1 MEKKWDGNWTGRDA
15 EVWIGSIGV
24 LRQIIPTFDIW
35 DFRIG
40 EAVNKYKS
48 VIVRNPVGAVSIG
61 DAVNPMNS
69 MVIPIEAVAKGSYKL
84 VQHHDLLDDVLE
96 ELKDFIGHGSQGDIR
111 VVSPLTEPRAL
122 EAYLKI
128 SIYGARMRIE
138 FPVPNFEIKGET
150 DTFTLKIICENSVDR
165 SMALTVNLFLLPRS
179 YYGQTKF
186 SFGLHDQSYGH
197 NDVPFLVFH
206 HSHTQE
212 LEDEAV
218 TRFLRRALN
227 RLADGTW
234 QRASVSWDDLREGIY
249 ETFSEGQSRIIFQ
262 QFEDNLRG
270 ENRVNLHRFRET
282 LMQLEIEGKKVEW
295 SSGDRSKFLAE
306 LIDLIYKLTE
316 DEEKNL

>member
-1 MEKKWDGNWTGRDA
+1 M
-15 EVWIGSIGV
+15 
-24 LRQIIPTFDIW
+24 
-35 DFRIG
+35 
-40 EAVNKYKS
+40 
-48 VIVRNPVGAVSIG
+48 
-61 DAVNPMNS
+61 
-69 MVIPIEAVAKGSYKL
+69 
-84 VQHHDLLDDVLE
+84 
-96 ELKDFIGHGSQGDIR
+96 
-111 VVSPLTEPRAL
+111 
-122 EAYLKI
+122 
-128 SIYGARMRIE
+128 
-138 FPVPNFEIKGET
+138 
-150 DTFTLKIICENSVDR
+150 DTFTLKIICENSVDK
-165 SMALTVNLFLLPRS
+165 SMALTVNLFLLPQS

-186 SFGLHDQSYGH
+186 PFGLHDQSYGH
-197 NDVPFLVFH
+197 NAVPFSAFH

-218 TRFLRRALN
+218 RRFLRRALN

-249 ETFSEGQSRIIFQ
+249 ETFSERQSRIIFQ

-270 ENRVNLHRFRET
+270 ENRVNLHRFREA